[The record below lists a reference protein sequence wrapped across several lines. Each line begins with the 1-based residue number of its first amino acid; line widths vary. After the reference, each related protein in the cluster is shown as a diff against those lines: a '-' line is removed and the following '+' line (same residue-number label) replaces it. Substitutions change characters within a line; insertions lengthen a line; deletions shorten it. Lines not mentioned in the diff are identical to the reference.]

1 MMIRICLAGLSGS
14 GKTTLGEMLAKE
26 LNIDHIQKSYKDVTA
41 NEKELLSMQKSVA
54 RSYEKDFDKQVID
67 MAKGKNCVI
76 STWLCAWFIKDA
88 TLRVWL
94 NASHKERAR
103 RLMKLK
109 QKGRT
114 FIEDYLREKDQGN
127 LKRWQKVYGVDLK
140 DHSIFDIELNTENFT
155 PQEMVSIIS
164 VIALERD
171 KKKFA

>member
-1 MMIRICLAGLSGS
+1 MIRICLAGLSGS
-14 GKTTLGEMLAKE
+14 GKTTLGEMLAEE
-26 LNIDHIQKSYKDVTA
+26 LNIEHIQKSYKDVTKD
-41 NEKELLSMQKSVA
+41 EKDLLHMQKVVTKT
-54 RSYEKDFDKQVID
+54 YEKDFDKQVIS
-67 MAKGKNCVI
+67 MARGKNCVI

-94 NASHKERAR
+94 NASRKERAI

-114 FIEDYLREKDQGN
+114 FIQTYLNEKDVGN
-127 LKRWQKVYGVDLK
+127 VKRWQKVYGMDLK

-155 PQEMVSIIS
+155 PQEMVEIIS
-164 VIALERD
+164 MIALARD

>member
-1 MMIRICLAGLSGS
+1 MIRICLAGLSGS

-26 LNIDHIQKSYKDVTA
+26 LNIEHIQKSYKDVTKD
-41 NEKELLSMQKSVA
+41 EKELLAMQKKVPK
-54 RSYEKDFDKQVID
+54 SYEDYFNKQVTA
-67 MAKGKNCVI
+67 MAKDKNCVV

-94 NASHKERAR
+94 NASHKERAK

-109 QKGRT
+109 QKGKN
-114 FIEDYLREKDQGN
+114 FIETYLMEKDWGN
-127 LKRWQKVYGVDLK
+127 VKRWHKLYRVDLS

-155 PQEMVSIIS
+155 PEEMVSIIS
-164 VIALERD
+164 MIALARD